1 MQNDIFSNTIKYY
14 VNLINLSN
22 FACKIKVLLCW
33 WSWHN
38 RTRKKKKERLH
49 CTTNLK
55 DTIEIRER
63 KIWEHITPRHW
74 CANSATKLFS
84 TQKEKQPENESGRE
98 WKTSG
103 EREEGTRSTS
113 QWQEK
118 VKRMEYL
125 SSMGKK
131 GNKTKR
137 KGIK

>member
-14 VNLINLSN
+14 VNLTYQTLPAKLKYSYADDHGI
-22 FACKIKVLLCW
+22 
-33 WSWHN
+33 
-38 RTRKKKKERLH
+38 TEQGKKKERLH

-74 CANSATKLFS
+74 CAKSATKLFS